1 MKRIDFASSSIGS
14 FNNDLLAVGDDGLR
28 EQVEIPALAA
38 VIGDRDA
45 QGECASDARA

>member
-1 MKRIDFASSSIGS
+1 LFYWLALLTDFT
-14 FNNDLLAVGDDGLR
+14 NDLLAVCDNGLHQ
-28 EQVEIPALAA
+28 QVEIPALAA